1 MNQYALF
8 LGCNIPARVNQYDV
22 AARAVLK
29 RLGVGL
35 VYIRQFGCCGYPMR
49 NSDPLAFLLSAARN
63 LALAEEADLDLLVL
77 CQCCYGSLVKARE
90 LMTETG
96 ELQNRV
102 HRLLEKNG
110 TAYTGTVKI
119 KHLLSVLYHD
129 VGIASL
135 KQHIRKPFEC
145 LNIATHYGCHLLRPC
160 NVTHFDDPV
169 RPTLI
174 DELVEATGA
183 KSVAWQL
190 KLECCGGPVTGIDDD
205 LSAKLT
211 RSKLTSAKKAG
222 AQYVCTACP
231 YCHIQFD
238 IVQRMILSDNGG
250 MHPLPP
256 VLFPQLLGLGMGI
269 PGDKLGI
276 GDNELDI
283 GNITSFLVQE

>member
-1 MNQYALF
+1 MSQYALF

-22 AARAVLK
+22 AARAVLN
-29 RLGVGL
+29 RLGIEL
-35 VYIRQFGCCGYPMR
+35 VDIREFGCCGYPMR

-77 CQCCYGSLVKARE
+77 CQCCYGSLKKAQA

-102 HRLLEKNG
+102 HRLLKKNG

-129 VGIASL
+129 VGIESL
-135 KQHIRKPFEC
+135 KPHIRKPFEG
-145 LNIATHYGCHLLRPC
+145 LDIATHYGCHLLRPA
-160 NVTHFDDPV
+160 NVTRFDDPV
-169 RPTLI
+169 SPTLI

-211 RSKLTSAKKAG
+211 RSKLISAKKAG

-238 IVQRMILSDNGG
+238 TVQRMILSDNGG
-250 MHPLPP
+250 MDPLPT

-269 PGDKLGI
+269 PGDMLGI

-283 GNITSFLVQE
+283 GKITSFLTQE